1 MSPAAERC
9 QASMVCVSKLPA
21 VASRTSAL
29 LTSTS
34 TFPKRSIT
42 SA

>member
-1 MSPAAERC
+1 
-9 QASMVCVSKLPA
+9 MVCVSKLPA